1 MKAENLNPKFESL
14 INPISLVNHIN
25 EIKETTETI
34 DDKLKKALILPTE
47 KLEPPK
53 IAWGQIAEKQSRILG
68 TLGNFALIIGKAKSK
83 KSFFVNI
90 AVSTV
95 LKNDSLLGM
104 FKGELPEDKK
114 KVLYFDTEQ
123 GKYHV
128 QKALRRI
135 CEQIKVTIPK
145 NLMVYGLRSYSP
157 SERLAMI
164 EKAIEQTEN
173 LGFVIIDGIKD
184 LVTSINDEEQ
194 ATMITTKLMS
204 WSENKNIHILTVLHQ
219 NKGDNNA
226 RGHIGTELINKAETV
241 LSVTRDTKNP
251 DISIVEAQFCR
262 DIEPIPFAFEILN
275 GLPCLVSG
283 FEITKTKTSGFDLL
297 ELDKIKQFQIL
308 NSVFSK
314 QENFK
319 YSELVLQVKTTIQV
333 EQKQK
338 IGDNK
343 VKSFLTY
350 CKNNHWLI
358 QEAEKKPYTLGKF
371 KEEN

>member
-1 MKAENLNPKFESL
+1 MKANNINPKFETL
-14 INPISLVNHIN
+14 IEPKSLVNHVH
-25 EIKETTETI
+25 EITNKPTTI
-34 DDKLKKALILPTE
+34 DEKLKKALILPTE

-53 IAWGQIAEKQSRILG
+53 IAWGQIAENENRVLG

-114 KVLYFDTEQ
+114 TVLYFDTEQ

-128 QKALRRI
+128 QKALKRV
-135 CEQIKVTIPK
+135 CEQIKVSIPK
-145 NLMVYGLRSYSP
+145 NLFVYGLRSYSP
-157 SERLAMI
+157 LERLEMI

-204 WSENKNIHILTVLHQ
+204 WSEQKEIHILTVLHQ

-251 DISIVEAQFCR
+251 DVSIVEAQFCR
-262 DIEPIPFAFEILN
+262 DIEPLPFAFEIIN
-275 GLPCLVSG
+275 GLPCLVEG
-283 FEITKTKTSGFDLL
+283 FEIKTNPTSGFDLL
-297 ELDKIKQFQIL
+297 ELERIKQYQIL
-308 NSVFSK
+308 NSVYSK
-314 QENFK
+314 QNSFK
-319 YSELVLQVKTTIQV
+319 YAELVLQVKTTIQI
-333 EQKQK
+333 ELKQK
-338 IGDNK
+338 VGDNK
-343 VKSFLTY
+343 VKGFLTY
-350 CKNNHWLI
+350 CKNNNWLI
-358 QEAEKKPYTLGKF
+358 QEAEKKPYTLGNY
-371 KEEN
+371 KE